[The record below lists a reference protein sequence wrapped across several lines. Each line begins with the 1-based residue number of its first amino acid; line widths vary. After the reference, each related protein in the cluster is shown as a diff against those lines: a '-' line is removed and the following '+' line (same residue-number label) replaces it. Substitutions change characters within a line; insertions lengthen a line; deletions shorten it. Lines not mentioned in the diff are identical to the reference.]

1 MAGVIS
7 DRIGRQLTLLGEF
20 IFQAVVVA
28 VLYKLSGGGGTW
40 PVMLIIVFLLGFNYG
55 ANLAVFPAACKDYFG
70 IRNFGL
76 NYGCLFAAFGSAGL
90 IMPWLNG
97 LIRDRT
103 GSSDLSYI
111 IIIALMV
118 VAAVLAVVSRFV
130 GAPRKRSATSVLAT
144 QEGRM
149 NGHRHHFQRFLHRR
163 HRRRRAAGK
172 RELGHPC
179 ISREVV
185 LDAAEDSGVK
195 ERELQSTLED
205 PPRFWEKTPGR
216 IPAHLNLVRAAL
228 LRRAQAGDLVY
239 HGYAGHL
246 LLSGISH
253 VLRVRIIAGTE
264 LRIAALM
271 EDYHMSRKEATA
283 HLRKLDIQ
291 LIKWT
296 RFLYGVEWQDPSLY
310 DVVLNVD
317 HIDVDG
323 AVDDTRPDDPPRRLP
338 AHRRV
343 AQGLRRPLA
352 QQRRLGGAYQGPED
366 QGGQH
371 PRGGRCGG
379 GPHHRG
385 RGERARRRTPSRKW
399 PSGWMACGRSIAR
412 SASAATGVGEP
423 ALGRGSCRPS
433 SAGRAP
439 AVAGIVGMA

>member
-1 MAGVIS
+1 MAIVAIS
-7 DRIGRQLTLLGEF
+7 RGSYTGGI
-20 IFQAVVVA
+20 AVA
-28 VLYKLSGGGGTW
+28 ER
-40 PVMLIIVFLLGFNYG
+40 
-55 ANLAVFPAACKDYFG
+55 LA
-70 IRNFGL
+70 
-76 NYGCLFAAFGSAGL
+76 
-90 IMPWLNG
+90 
-97 LIRDRT
+97 
-103 GSSDLSYI
+103 
-111 IIIALMV
+111 
-118 VAAVLAVVSRFV
+118 
-130 GAPRKRSATSVLAT
+130 
-144 QEGRM
+144 
-149 NGHRHHFQRFLHRR
+149 
-163 HRRRRAAGK
+163 

-185 LDAAEDSGVK
+185 LDAAEDAGVE

-228 LRRAQAGDLVY
+228 LRRAQAGGLVY

-323 AVDDTRPDDPPRRLP
+323 AATTLAQMTRLADFQPTDESRKAFDDLLLSSSVWAALTKDQRTSS
-338 AHRRV
+338 ANIRV
-343 AQGLRRPLA
+343 AA
-352 QQRRLGGAYQGPED
+352 DAGAVL
-366 QGGQH
+366 
-371 PRGGRCGG
+371 
-379 GPHHRG
+379 
-385 RGERARRRTPSRKW
+385 
-399 PSGWMACGRSIAR
+399 I
-412 SASAATGVGEP
+412 TGV
-423 ALGRGSCRPS
+423 AANARVTN
-433 SAGRAP
+433 
-439 AVAGIVGMA
+439 AVQEVAERVDGVRKVDSQVGVGNSWSW